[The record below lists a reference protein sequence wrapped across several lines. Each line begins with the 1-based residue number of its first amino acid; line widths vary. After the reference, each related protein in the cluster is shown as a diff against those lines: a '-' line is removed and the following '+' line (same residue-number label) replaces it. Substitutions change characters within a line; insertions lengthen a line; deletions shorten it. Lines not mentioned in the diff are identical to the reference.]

1 MWFKKKVG
9 KLFDVKRVEIQRWTI
24 FFMKF
29 SWADLQR
36 IKRLGNF
43 YLWIF
48 KTKFKIMGDEF
59 LSEWKRFGFVIV
71 ETFTQIEVWL
81 SSSFLCE
88 MKTSQIIEVSKKSF
102 LKSFPF
108 LNFMEYEDKLRFNLK
123 EMWKNSNK
131 KIEKNFLL

>member
-1 MWFKKKVG
+1 
-9 KLFDVKRVEIQRWTI
+9 
-24 FFMKF
+24 
-29 SWADLQR
+29 
-36 IKRLGNF
+36 
-43 YLWIF
+43 
-48 KTKFKIMGDEF
+48 MGDEF